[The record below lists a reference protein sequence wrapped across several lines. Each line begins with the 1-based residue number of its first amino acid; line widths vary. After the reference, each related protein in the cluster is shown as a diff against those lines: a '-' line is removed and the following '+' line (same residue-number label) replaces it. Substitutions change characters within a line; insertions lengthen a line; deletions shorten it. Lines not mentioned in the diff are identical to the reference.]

1 VIDDYTGL
9 CCLGV
14 RFYDPSLGRFLQEDP
29 VLGSLSEPLTLN
41 RWVYCA
47 NDPVNRMDPSG
58 MWFGISLEDFALGVS
73 AALGFVPVV
82 GEIVDVAWLVYD
94 VAIGDWEAAA
104 IDLACLAVPC
114 AGAGAVKLG
123 AKLTKSALRTGDN
136 ARDVARAVD
145 NLGDASRS
153 LDNVGDAG
161 KSVGKSDNIIGKT
174 GDYSELTKVRRA
186 SGIKDLEVHHLIED
200 RILKAFPEKGLTRAH
215 SPGIIVDKTT
225 HLTKYTNPLR
235 NAIPYGTNYRAL
247 GGETIGKRYL
257 DVYGPDSIEWR
268 SIAKYFK

>member
-1 VIDDYTGL
+1 M
-9 CCLGV
+9 

-47 NDPVNRMDPSG
+47 HDPVNRMDPSG

-104 IDLACLAVPC
+104 IHLACLAIPC
-114 AGAGAVKLG
+114 AGAGAAKLG
-123 AKLTKSALRTGDN
+123 AKVAKNLARSGDN
-136 ARDVARAVD
+136 ARDITRSID

-161 KSVGKSDNIIGKT
+161 KSAGKIDDSIT
-174 GDYSELTKVRRA
+174 VRHYTSIENA
-186 SGIKDLEVHHLIED
+186 KKIEKSGHL
-200 RILKAFPEKGLTRAH
+200 RKNSHVTLPEKIPNGA
-215 SPGIIVDKTT
+215 SPRKVESLLELRPGRGECYIDITVKRSDLKIPFQNGGYRPYTSGDIIQFQ
-225 HLTKYTNPLR
+225 LR
-235 NAIPYGTNYRAL
+235 NNMPIHGSTFTPTYM
-247 GGETIGKRYL
+247 
-257 DVYGPDSIEWR
+257 P
-268 SIAKYFK
+268 